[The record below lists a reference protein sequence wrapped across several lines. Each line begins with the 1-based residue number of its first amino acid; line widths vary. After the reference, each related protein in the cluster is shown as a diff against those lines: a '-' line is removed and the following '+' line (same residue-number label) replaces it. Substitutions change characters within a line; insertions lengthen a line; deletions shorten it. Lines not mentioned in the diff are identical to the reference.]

1 MIVIQIVDW
10 RSYVVRPGVKKP
22 SAFKLS
28 TGLFTPPKL
37 SQLTMEA
44 RWLWVILLSLATQE
58 NKDGAV
64 EQTLDC
70 LEFYSGVNKKNLG
83 SALQELKSIGLI
95 EICAESVHACTQSA
109 QTCAQPVHKS
119 TRKKT
124 TKTEVIDLTDEELEL
139 GRKWLDMA
147 VSEMPHKASDPN
159 WHAAEFGTDLKK
171 VGAAVGLDHAG
182 MLKLFHYVSADT
194 FWRPNACSP
203 IGLLKRNKEGVRKI
217 DNILTRMKRPHERK
231 MEMARESAADPNR
244 PLVAGGTVTMNTL
257 RKFQGLPPI
266 GE

>member
-139 GRKWLDMA
+139 GRKWLEMA
-147 VSEMPHKASDPN
+147 VSEMPHRASDPK
-159 WHAAEFGTDLKK
+159 WHAAEFGTELKK
-171 VGAAVGLDHAG
+171 VGQAVGLDHAG
-182 MLKLFHYVSADT
+182 MLKVFHYVSADA

-203 IGLLKRNKEGVRKI
+203 KGLLVVNKNGVRKI
-217 DNILTRMKRPHERK
+217 DNILTRMKRPAERLADIREEQRSDTTRPIGPNGMT
-231 MEMARESAADPNR
+231 MEDIAF
-244 PLVAGGTVTMNTL
+244 LL
-257 RKFQGLPPI
+257 RK
-266 GE
+266 

>member
-58 NKDGAV
+58 NKDGTV

-70 LEFYSGVNKKNLG
+70 LEFYSGVNRKTLG
-83 SALQELKSIGLI
+83 PALQELKSIGII

-124 TKTEVIDLTDEELEL
+124 MKTEVIDLTDEELEL
-139 GRKWLDMA
+139 GRKWLEMA
-147 VSEMPHKASDPN
+147 VSEMPHRASDPK
-159 WHAAEFGTDLKK
+159 WHAAEFGTELKK
-171 VGAAVGLDHAG
+171 VGQAVGLDNAG
-182 MLKLFHYVSADT
+182 MLKVFHYVSADP

-203 IGLLKRNKEGVRKI
+203 KGLLISKNGVRKI
-217 DNILTRMKRPHERK
+217 DNILTRMKRPAERL
-231 MEMARESAADPNR
+231 ADIREEQRADTTRPVGPN
-244 PLVAGGTVTMNTL
+244 GMTMDDLAFLL
-257 RKFQGLPPI
+257 RK
-266 GE
+266 

>member
-58 NKDGAV
+58 NKDGMV

-70 LEFYSGVNKKNLG
+70 LEFYSGVNRKTLG
-83 SALQELKSIGLI
+83 PALQELKSTGLI

-124 TKTEVIDLTDEELEL
+124 TKTEVIDLTDDELEL

-147 VSEMPHKASDPN
+147 VSEMPHRASDPN
-159 WHAAEFGTDLKK
+159 WHAAEFGTELKK
-171 VGAAVGLDHAG
+171 VGQAVGLDHAG
-182 MLKLFHYVSADT
+182 MLKVFHYVSADT

-203 IGLLKRNKEGVRKI
+203 KGLLISKNGVRKI

-231 MEMARESAADPNR
+231 MEMAREAADDPNR
-244 PLVAGGTVTMNTL
+244 PIVAGGTVTMNIL